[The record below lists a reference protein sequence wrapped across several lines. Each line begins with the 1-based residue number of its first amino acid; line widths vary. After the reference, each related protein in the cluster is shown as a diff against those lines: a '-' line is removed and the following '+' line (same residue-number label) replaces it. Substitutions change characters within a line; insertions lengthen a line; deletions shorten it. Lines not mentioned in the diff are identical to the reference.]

1 MSIGETLAQARRWS
15 GLSVTEVSQ
24 RTRIRE
30 TLVKDIERDDYSACG
45 GDFYTRG
52 HIRAIA
58 RVVGADPEAL
68 IDEYDASHRAPNAQL
83 ADTLPQP
90 VLPVRTRGWPEPP
103 TRPADDLSPNV
114 RPIGTDGWPQREE
127 PAGPADDLSPDVRP
141 AGSRGWQREEP
152 AGPAHDLSQNVRLTG
167 SGGWPQRDESAG
179 SADDLSPDVRPT
191 GSGGWPQPEPPTR
204 PVDDASQQVRL
215 IGAES
220 WQQGPPTA
228 PAADPPGPVRPAGVS
243 GRQQQA
249 PPVGPPTDVPYQY
262 GPGGQRR
269 PTQRNWPV
277 LFGLVLLVVLGFL
290 GYYFVAGSGK
300 SSNNTPATGSQPA
313 GGGATPSSQA
323 GGGAANP
330 AHAVVVQLTAVR
342 PVSVVFTTP
351 SGKTLFRS
359 TIAAGASK
367 KWTFRHDVTMRLAN
381 PRDAKLVVNGKNPLP
396 HGSAAPVTL
405 ALSPGRAAVVA
416 NPASTPTP
424 AGTPT
429 PAVPLTGSVL
439 PPASA
444 TSFGTSGPG
453 QGDNEQLASKAI
465 DGSRRTAWNTDWY
478 TSARFGNL
486 YSGTGLLLD
495 MGKSV
500 TITGAQISLGNAPGA
515 SLQLRVGSA
524 PTLADLPPAAKA
536 AGASGMVRLR
546 PATPAHGRYVLI
558 WFTRLPPNANGNFEA
573 SVYNVRLEGRT

>member
-68 IDEYDASHRAPNAQL
+68 IEEYDATHRAPNAQL
-83 ADTLPQP
+83 ADTVPQP
-90 VLPVRTRGWPEPP
+90 VMPVRTPGWPEPP

-114 RPIGTDGWPQREE
+114 RPIGTDGWPHREE
-127 PAGPADDLSPDVRP
+127 PARPPDDDSPNVRPARSRGWPQRDEPTRPADDLSPNVRLTGSRGWPQRDEPAQPADDLSPDVRLT
-141 AGSRGWQREEP
+141 GSRGWAQ
-152 AGPAHDLSQNVRLTG
+152 Q
-167 SGGWPQRDESAG
+167 
-179 SADDLSPDVRPT
+179 
-191 GSGGWPQPEPPTR
+191 EPPTR

-215 IGAES
+215 IGAET
-220 WQQGPPTA
+220 WQHEPPTA
-228 PAADPPGPVRPAGVS
+228 PAPDLPGPGRPAGVS
-243 GRQQQA
+243 GQQQA
-249 PPVGPPTDVPYQY
+249 PLVRPGTVVPYQY

-269 PTQRNWPV
+269 RTQRNWPV
-277 LFGLVLLVVLGFL
+277 LFGLVLLVVLGFI

-300 SSNNTPATGSQPA
+300 SPANTPATGSQPA
-313 GGGATPSSQA
+313 GGGGTPSQA
-323 GGGAANP
+323 GGAAANP
-330 AHAVVVQLTAVR
+330 AHAVVVHLTAVR

-351 SGKTLFRS
+351 GGKTLFRS

-367 KWTFRHDVTMRLAN
+367 QWTFRRAVTMRLAN
-381 PRDAKLVVNGKNPLP
+381 PGDAKLVVNGKNPLP
-396 HGSAAPVTL
+396 HASEAPVTL
-405 ALSPGRAAVVA
+405 ALSPGHQAVVA

-429 PAVPLTGSVL
+429 PAVPLTESVL
-439 PPASA
+439 APASA

-453 QGDNEQLASKAI
+453 QGDNEQLAPMAI

-495 MGKSV
+495 MGKPV
-500 TITGAQISLGNAPGA
+500 TIAGAQISLGNAPGA

-546 PATPAHGRYVLI
+546 PTTPAHGRYVLV
-558 WFTRLPPNANGNFEA
+558 WFTRLPLNANGNFEA